1 MSDIAA
7 EIEQS
12 GAIKRGQFQLSDG
25 TMTDY
30 YIDKY
35 VFETRPLLL
44 KAVRN
49 ALIEHLDEQSFQIVA
64 GPALGAVPIVTAV
77 SLELGVDA
85 VFVRKST
92 GLRGTQARIEGD
104 VDKGK
109 RAIIIEDVT
118 MTGKTAIESAQI
130 LEAAGGIVEAV
141 VAVVDRDEGAGERVR
156 EAGYDFDSVLQ
167 VGTDLAINQHTDSS
181 EENNE

>member
-1 MSDIAA
+1 MSDIATK
-7 EIEQS
+7 IEES
-12 GAIKRGQFQLSDG
+12 GAIKRGQFQLTDG
-25 TMTDY
+25 KMADY

-35 VFETRPLLL
+35 VFETRPSLLE
-44 KAVRN
+44 AVQN
-49 ALIEHLDEQSFQIVA
+49 TLVEHLDERSFQIVA

-104 VDKGK
+104 LDKGK

-118 MTGKTAIESAQI
+118 MTGKTAIESAEI

-141 VAVVDRDEGAGERVR
+141 VAVVDRNEGAGERVR

-167 VGTDLAINQHTDSS
+167 VGTDLEIDQRIDDI
-181 EENNE
+181 E